1 MENIIQGK
9 AKGKPTKQDKEWW
22 KILKWAWEGH
32 GQGMGRVRAGRMG
45 WHGKGHGQGTGRFT
59 NITNIT
65 YRFGRN

>member
-32 GQGMGRVRAGRMG
+32 GQGMGRVRAGLQILQKYQIDSVG
-45 WHGKGHGQGTGRFT
+45 
-59 NITNIT
+59 IDL
-65 YRFGRN
+65 